1 MLYWILTGGIMRT
14 FKFDS
19 LAAKAAML
27 YVAQNAPKPTFA
39 HIGKILY
46 EADKLSLERTGRVI
60 SGDPYNAYPNGPLP
74 QNTYNDFKRTQAQ
87 ANATAPDGSYRIE
100 YRQVDLGKPAPCIVA
115 LAAPDLGELSRS
127 DLECLD
133 EAIVRLGALRFA
145 ELSEKSH
152 DAAWREAFERQT
164 GDFEIRLDQMV
175 ETLPNAAQV
184 RDYLENPHP

>member
-1 MLYWILTGGIMRT
+1 MHK

-19 LAAKAAML
+19 LANKAAML
-27 YVAQNAPKPTFA
+27 YVAHNTPKPTFA

-74 QNTYNDFKRTQAQ
+74 QNTYNDFKNTQARPDTT
-87 ANATAPDGSYRIE
+87 ATDGSYRIE
-100 YRQVDLGKPAPCIVA
+100 YRQVDLGKPAPCVVA
-115 LAAPDLGELSRS
+115 LQPADLGELSRS

-133 EAIVRLGALRFA
+133 DAIARLGGLRFA
-145 ELSEKSH
+145 ELSEQSH

-164 GDFEIRLDQMV
+164 GDFEIRLEYMV
-175 ETLPNAAQV
+175 NTLPNAADV
-184 RDYLENPHP
+184 RAYLENPHP

>member
-1 MLYWILTGGIMRT
+1 MHI

-27 YVAQNAPKPTFA
+27 YVAQNTPKPTFA

-74 QNTYNDFKRTQAQ
+74 QNTYFDFKRTESQP
-87 ANATAPDGSYRIE
+87 NATAIDNSYRIE
-100 YRQVDLGKPAPCIVA
+100 YRLVDLSKKPAPWVVA
-115 LAAPDLGELSRS
+115 LESPNLGELSRS

-133 EAIVRLGALRFA
+133 AAIARLGHLRFA
-145 ELSEKSH
+145 ELSEQSH
-152 DAAWREAFERQT
+152 DAAWREAFERQN
-164 GDFEIRLDQMV
+164 GDFEIRLEAIV
-175 ETLPNAAQV
+175 KTLPNAGSV
-184 RDYLENPHP
+184 LEYLANPHP